1 MYPCVPIFM
10 SFMIKGIRSS
20 MGDPVS
26 RKCVCMVFRNC
37 YSVSWIPRLPK
48 NISLFSENGSWF
60 PEKISS
66 SVFFER
72 RSHFWKTRKHFRKLG
87 DIFGNIF
94 WKPGN
99 IFGRLGI
106 ILGKPGHIFWD
117 TESPIELQIPFN
129 INWDTGGDP
138 FLEFLVISGLKLHIL
153 LQYARELISIIKK
166 KSLIYTVPCNDC
178 NLQKGGKNA
187 NTKIAERA
195 WEG

>member
-1 MYPCVPIFM
+1 MTQFLEN
-10 SFMIKGIRSS
+10 
-20 MGDPVS
+20 VS
-26 RKCVCMVFRNC
+26 V
-37 YSVSWIPRLPK
+37 W
-48 NISLFSENGSWF
+48 FSEIVIRF
-60 PEKISS
+60 PEFPGCPKIFPCFLKRGPGFLKKYLL
-66 SVFFER
+66 VFFFER

-166 KSLIYTVPCNDC
+166 KSLIYTVPCNNC